1 MTSNPSI
8 TPVGASFAVIAS
20 GLTKRFGRV
29 TAVDDVSLAIPAGGV
44 FGLLGPNGSGKT
56 TMLAMLAGFIRPT
69 AGAITLLSG
78 RGAADGQRVAL
89 SGVGALIERPIFW
102 PYLSCRDN
110 LKCLQGVYESTGGNA
125 EIDDLLGEV
134 GLGGDAAR
142 RKFRACSTGMK
153 QRLGIAATLLGNPSL
168 LILDEPTNGLDPAGI
183 VEVREM
189 IRRLANNGERTV
201 ILASH
206 LLNEVEQVCDQ
217 VGVMARGRL
226 LTPARWTAW
235 ARPPPVDWPSCAPP
249 TTAAPPPC
257 WAMPAGVSRLNRTTA
272 WKSRLRG
279 PGMGNQ
285 PRFGQRRR
293 LCSRTALPERLAG
306 GRIHGSYRRAGAG
319 RPVTTAAVIAIGNGL
334 RWEWFRL
341 CRRAAL
347 WVILGLVAVA
357 VGGVLA
363 INRSGAKMRFPTACP
378 YRPTDF
384 RCWSSRYCPGSP
396 LLGIILAAIVFGG
409 RLRLGNPAS
418 AAGPGPGPAGRPRW
432 SRLILPSVI
441 LAAVWIAAG
450 YWPRWLADRR
460 RLPGVNVLSSCRRFP
475 PVGGRL
481 PAGF

>member
-8 TPVGASFAVIAS
+8 TPVGAPFAVIAS

-217 VGVMARGRL
+217 VAVLARGRL
-226 LTPARWTAW
+226 LYSG
-235 ARPPPVDWPSCAPP
+235 PVDGMGASASGGL
-249 TTAAPPPC
+249 AF
-257 WAMPAGVSRLNRTTA
+257 VRTTDD
-272 WKSRLRG
+272 G
-279 PGMGNQ
+279 
-285 PRFGQRRR
+285 
-293 LCSRTALPERLAG
+293 
-306 GRIHGSYRRAGAG
+306 
-319 RPVTTAAVIAIGNGL
+319 
-334 RWEWFRL
+334 
-341 CRRAAL
+341 RAATL
-347 WVILGLVAVA
+347 LDDAGWRVASQSDDGLEVAVTPGREWEISRDLA
-357 VGGVLA
+357 NGGVYVAEL
-363 INRSGAKMRFPTACP
+363 RSL
-378 YRPTDF
+378 
-384 RCWSSRYCPGSP
+384 SGS
-396 LLGIILAAIVFGG
+396 LE
-409 RLRLGNPAS
+409 
-418 AAGPGPGPAGRPRW
+418 
-432 SRLILPSVI
+432 
-441 LAAVWIAAG
+441 
-450 YWPRWLADRR
+450 
-460 RLPGVNVLSSCRRFP
+460 
-475 PVGGRL
+475 
-481 PAGF
+481 AGFMEVTGERERDDP